1 MLTYLVKVLSG
12 SITIFNARIVKL
24 ALTANRVN
32 WNSNLQSFLHRDAL
46 LSSQCQ
52 RVFQVPILYT
62 WSPVCVMPVQIAKHF
77 IDCHFNFMLEKLVST
92 SSSFVF

>member
-1 MLTYLVKVLSG
+1 MLAYLVKVLSS
-12 SITIFNARIVKL
+12 SITIFNARTVKL

-32 WNSNLQSFLHRDAL
+32 WDSNLQSFLHRDAL

-62 WSPVCVMPVQIAKHF
+62 WSPVCVMPVQTAKHF